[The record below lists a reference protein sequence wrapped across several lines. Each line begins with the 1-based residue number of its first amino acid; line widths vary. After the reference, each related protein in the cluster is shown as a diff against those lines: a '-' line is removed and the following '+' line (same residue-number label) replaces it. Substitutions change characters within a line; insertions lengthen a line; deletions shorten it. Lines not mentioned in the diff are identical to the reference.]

1 MSAIPKTQTPT
12 DPLGTFTELDIISH
26 PVIYFLRTDP
36 YLKSSDA
43 VEPVVLT
50 RKLLLHLNKNDI
62 RDSISLIVKE
72 LKYSKILGLGYNIFT
87 NILNALALT
96 ATLIMLKLNK
106 KCQDDETINVL
117 KQRVRDSWKLVE

>member
-1 MSAIPKTQTPT
+1 MQTQIPT
-12 DPLGTFTELDIISH
+12 
-26 PVIYFLRTDP
+26 VIHFLRTDP
-36 YLKSSDA
+36 YLKSSNA

-50 RKLLLHLNKNDI
+50 RNLLLHLNKNDI

-72 LKYSKILGLGYNIFT
+72 LNYSKIPGSEYHIFT

-106 KCQDDETINVL
+106 TIMDDETLNVL
-117 KQRVRDSWKLVE
+117 KQQARDSWKLVE

>member
-1 MSAIPKTQTPT
+1 MSAIMQTQIPT
-12 DPLGTFTELDIISH
+12 DTELDIILH
-26 PVIYFLRTDP
+26 PVIHFLRTDP
-36 YLKSSDA
+36 YFKSSDA
-43 VEPVVLT
+43 VKPVVLT
-50 RKLLLHLNKNDI
+50 RNLLLHLNKNDI
-62 RDSISLIVKE
+62 GESISLIVKE
-72 LKYSKILGLGYNIFT
+72 LNYSKIPGSEYNIFT

>member
-1 MSAIPKTQTPT
+1 MSAITKTQTPT
-12 DPLGTFTELDIISH
+12 DPLGTFTKLDIMLH
-26 PVIYFLRTDP
+26 PVIHFLRTDP
-36 YLKSSDA
+36 YFKSSNA

-50 RKLLLHLNKNDI
+50 RNLLLHLNKNDI
-62 RDSISLIVKE
+62 RESISLIVKE
-72 LKYSKILGLGYNIFT
+72 LKYSKIPGLGYNIFT